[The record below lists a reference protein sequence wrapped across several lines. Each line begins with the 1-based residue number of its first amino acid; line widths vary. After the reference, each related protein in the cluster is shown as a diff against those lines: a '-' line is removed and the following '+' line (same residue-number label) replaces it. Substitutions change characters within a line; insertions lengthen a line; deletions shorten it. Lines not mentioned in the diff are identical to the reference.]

1 MKLIISGNEHI
12 CAGYKF
18 TGTELRLYDNAG
30 AATNIF
36 SLFSLSDVVVME
48 SNSITVDDIPTADS
62 SNPVKSGGVATTLD
76 TKVDKPAAAKDHR
89 MLYFTGT
96 GYEWVHP
103 SKVGELAKTA
113 YFKVGAGRFNM
124 SWSNATGR
132 KWTFPAGTV
141 LYSDGTTACLTSTD
155 EKPDVVIPEGGGVV
169 TLTTAA
175 WAGSHSLLANDTGA
189 VLLCDLS
196 DLPVLTH
203 TLNFASCTNVKG
215 VPMVNG
221 DDIPTTTDL
230 SGTGMTATD
239 IDNTLIAYAAC
250 SKASGTFTATGKTR
264 TAASDEAVIALT
276 AAGWT
281 ISGITKE

>member
-1 MKLIISGNEHI
+1 MKLIISGNEYI

-18 TGTELRLYDNAG
+18 TGTELRLYNDLGVVQN
-30 AATNIF
+30 TFPMF
-36 SLFSLSDVVVME
+36 STADVVILE
-48 SNSITVDDIPTADS
+48 SNSIEVDDNPTAGS
-62 SNPVKSGGVATTLD
+62 SNPVKSGGVATALGA
-76 TKVDKPAAAKDHR
+76 KIDKPAAAKDHR

-124 SWSNATGR
+124 SWDNATDR

-169 TLTTAA
+169 TLTSAA
-175 WAGSHSLLANDTGA
+175 WAGSYSLLANDTGA

-196 DLPVLTH
+196 DLPILTH
-203 TLNFASCTNVKG
+203 ALNFANCANVKG
-215 VPMVNG
+215 VFMAVG
-221 DDIPTTTDL
+221 DNVPTTTDL
-230 SGTGMTATD
+230 SGTGMSAAD
-239 IDNTLIAYAAC
+239 IDNTLIAYAAS
-250 SKASGTFTATGKTR
+250 SKASGTFTATGMTR
-264 TAASDEAVIALT
+264 TAASDTAVTTLT

-281 ISGITKE
+281 ISGITKA